1 MLVNLKNFVDAFQ
14 RKNTYDAAMNF
25 ARTYGNCSLKAKQ
38 REDYLA
44 GKISFRFAEM
54 QDADKQTAREFV
66 NAVHESMRA
75 LNKLNELYSRETYRE
90 SGEKRFITAR
100 TENFEDYLK
109 VLECFESFG
118 NNAFFK
124 NIQ

>member
-14 RKNTYDAAMNF
+14 RKDTYDAAMAF
-25 ARTYGNCSLKAKQ
+25 ARAYGNCSLKAKQ

-54 QDADKQTAREFV
+54 QDAGEQTKKEFV
-66 NAVHESMRA
+66 NAVHESMRM
-75 LNKLNELYSRETYRE
+75 LNKLNTLYALETLRE

-100 TENFEDYLK
+100 TESFEDYLK

-118 NNAFFK
+118 NNTFIR
-124 NIQ
+124 NVN

>member
-14 RKNTYDAAMNF
+14 RKDTYDAAMAF
-25 ARTYGNCSLKAKQ
+25 ARAYGNCSLKAKQ

-44 GKISFRFAEM
+44 GKVSFRFAEM
-54 QDADKQTAREFV
+54 QDADEQTKKEFV
-66 NAVHESMRA
+66 NAVHESMRM
-75 LNKLNELYSRETYRE
+75 LNKLNTLYALETLRE

-100 TENFEDYLK
+100 TESFEDYLK

-118 NNAFFK
+118 NNTFIR
-124 NIQ
+124 NVN